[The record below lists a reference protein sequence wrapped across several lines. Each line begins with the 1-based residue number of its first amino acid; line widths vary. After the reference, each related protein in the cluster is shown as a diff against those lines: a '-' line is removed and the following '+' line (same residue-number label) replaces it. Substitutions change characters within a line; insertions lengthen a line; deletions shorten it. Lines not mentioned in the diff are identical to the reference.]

1 MSGPTPLQKRA
12 ERKARNQ
19 SSLDMNLV
27 ALIDIFTILIFFLL
41 TSASGV
47 ELLQTPRD
55 VKLPESV
62 SKTEP
67 RETIVIGISATDITV
82 QGRRVAGTDEALATE
97 GDLIVALK
105 AELDALQ
112 AAAPAAAST
121 APADGS
127 PPKGPTVTLMADR
140 DVPYRLLRKVM
151 ATAAQSSFGELSFAV
166 QRKALS

>member
-1 MSGPTPLQKRA
+1 MATMTPIQKRA
-12 ERKARNQ
+12 ARRERNQ

-41 TSASGV
+41 TSASGI
-47 ELLQTPRD
+47 ELLQTPKD
-55 VKLPESV
+55 VKLPQSV

-67 RETIVIGISATDITV
+67 RETIVIGVSARDITV
-82 QGRRVAGTDEALATE
+82 QGRRVAGVDEALAAE

-112 AAAPAAAST
+112 AAAPPVPVAGAGS
-121 APADGS
+121 APAA
-127 PPKGPTVTLMADR
+127 GPTVTLMADK

-151 ATAAQSSFGELSFAV
+151 ATAAMANYGDVSFAV